1 MLRLSSPILLDTNAL
16 IWAMD
21 GDQRLGPASRD
32 IADQA
37 LRDNLLFVSAISF
50 WEVALLT
57 IQGRLI
63 LAYSNSQWRQNALGL
78 GIEEIALTGE
88 IGILAAELE
97 GLPGDQADRIITATA
112 MLRGQTLLT
121 SDQRILAWQGNLARH
136 DARD

>member
-1 MLRLSSPILLDTNAL
+1 MDTNDL

-50 WEVALLT
+50 WEVALPT
-57 IQGRLI
+57 TQGRLI

>member
-50 WEVALLT
+50 WEIALLT
-57 IQGRLI
+57 TQARLK

>member
-1 MLRLSSPILLDTNAL
+1 MGSPILLDTNIR
-16 IWAMD
+16 IWAMN

-57 IQGRLI
+57 TQGRLI

>member
-1 MLRLSSPILLDTNAL
+1 
-16 IWAMD
+16 MD
-21 GDQRLGPASRD
+21 SGQRLGPASRD

-57 IQGRLI
+57 RRGRLI
-63 LAYSNSQWRQNALGL
+63 LAYSNGEWRQNALGL
-78 GIEEIALTGE
+78 GILEIPLTGE

-97 GLPGDQADRIITATA
+97 GLPGDSADRIITATA
-112 MLRGQTLLT
+112 LLRGHTLLT
-121 SDQRILAWQGNLARH
+121 SDQRILDWQGQLARH

>member
-1 MLRLSSPILLDTNAL
+1 MSSPILLDTNAL

-57 IQGRLI
+57 TQGRLI

-78 GIEEIALTGE
+78 GIEEISLTGE

-121 SDQRILAWQGNLARH
+121 SDPRILAWQGNLARH

>member
-1 MLRLSSPILLDTNAL
+1 MDTNDL

-57 IQGRLI
+57 TQGRLI